1 MPAPATEISPSKFP
15 GQMAKRMPEDSP
27 PQQRSLA
34 ETALLGGG
42 ALLITASVLHLL
54 LWSQNYRDVDP
65 IGPILVL
72 MGIIGILLAVAVIRF
87 GTLGLALA
95 GALYLAVT
103 TALLLLTSRLELL
116 GFEEGSPAPFT
127 GRSIIVP
134 IIGMALLGGLA
145 WLISPPQRKPKA
157 AKGDSDAAAGGAE
170 PSTLIPEPDDGI
182 ERLRWPADRGQRMQL
197 VSEAPPEPEPV
208 IAEEIEP
215 EPEPVMSEEIVPE
228 AQPLEEPLTARDI
241 ILGQEPVEE
250 PAGVREVGIEPE
262 LVEEVQA
269 VPEPAA
275 AEVEIEPQPAVDHEE
290 EIEPP
295 HEPTEELVAVMEPV
309 PDSIPEPQRGMLV
322 REHEILEMVTR
333 ARGADDPGTLNIREN
348 IAGYYLAAGDVW
360 RAADMQEAI
369 AADSARI
376 LGAGHPHTTTAEGK
390 ARQYRK
396 MAKKK
401 RRPKVPVG

>member
-1 MPAPATEISPSKFP
+1 
-15 GQMAKRMPEDSP
+15 MAKRLPADSP
-27 PQQRSLA
+27 PQRRSMA

-42 ALLITASVLHLL
+42 ALLITASVLQLL
-54 LWSQNYRDVDP
+54 LWSQNYRDIDP
-65 IGPILVL
+65 IGPVLVA

-103 TALLLLTSRLELL
+103 TALLLLASRLELL

-134 IIGMALLGGLA
+134 IVGMALLGGLA

-157 AKGDSDAAAGGAE
+157 AKGIADSPADRALE
-170 PSTLIPEPDDGI
+170 PSTLVPAPDDGI
-182 ERLRWPADRGQRMQL
+182 ERLKWPAEREKRMQL
-197 VSEAPPEPEPV
+197 VSEVPPEPEPV
-208 IAEEIEP
+208 PVLEEQ
-215 EPEPVMSEEIVPE
+215 IVPE
-228 AQPLEEPLTARDI
+228 ADPEPIEKPLTAQDI
-241 ILGQEPVEE
+241 ILDQEPVEE
-250 PAGVREVGIEPE
+250 PVIVREVGIEPE
-262 LVEEVQA
+262 LAEADETM
-269 VPEPAA
+269 PEPAT
-275 AEVEIEPQPAVDHEE
+275 AEMEIEPEPAMERE

-295 HEPTEELVAVMEPV
+295 HEPTEELAAVLEPV
-309 PDSIPEPQRGMLV
+309 PDSIPEPQRSMLM

-333 ARGADDPGTLNIREN
+333 AQGPDDPGTLNIRGN

-360 RAADMQEAI
+360 RAADLQEAV

-376 LGAGHPHTTTAEGK
+376 LGDAHPHTMTAQGK

-401 RRPKVPVG
+401 KRPKVPVG